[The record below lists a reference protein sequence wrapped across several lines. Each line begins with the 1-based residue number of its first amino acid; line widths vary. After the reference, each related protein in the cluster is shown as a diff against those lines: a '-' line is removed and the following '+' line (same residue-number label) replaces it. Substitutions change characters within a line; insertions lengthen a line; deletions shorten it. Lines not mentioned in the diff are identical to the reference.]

1 MSLNKPTR
9 CKNCNKENVIWW
21 EEAWRPGI
29 KRPRPYDIN
38 KYHQYP
44 GQPDKW
50 WHECKP
56 ADAQEMDKPNTDYKT
71 KPLLHPCVFPPC
83 EFELIYNPQKGY
95 HCEGSMEGDRH
106 WCLHMP
112 KNYEFD
118 PENPGQKR
126 LKPDLWQKAQEYN
139 RKLQELRSNKKDNN
153 TQQTLNNK
161 TMDTFVPNTVYESG
175 ANNATIDASKNT
187 IKDYVPN
194 KDLSEI
200 KQSLKEIALILQG
213 IAAQIKNMT
222 DNQEVGNKY
231 LRVSKDT
238 LLEWKEEMKDM
249 ARNPKLTFESAFDD
263 EDDDVTDEIADQD
276 DTTETEEGDLGGF
289 KPSK

>member
-1 MSLNKPTR
+1 MSLNKPTK
-9 CKNCNKENVIWW
+9 CKNCGKENAIWW
-21 EEAWRPGI
+21 EETWRPGI
-29 KRPRPYDIN
+29 KRPRPYDIDN
-38 KYHQYP
+38 YHTYP

-56 ADAQEMDKPNTDYKT
+56 NDAQGMDKPNTDYKT
-71 KPLLHPCVFPPC
+71 KPILHQCVFEPC

-95 HCEGSMEGDRH
+95 HCEGGMEGDRH

-118 PENPGQKR
+118 PEHPGQKR

-139 RKLQELRSNKKDNN
+139 RKLQELREKKDNPQHH
-153 TQQTLNNK
+153 QQQHPPTTTAQKTL
-161 TMDTFVPNTVYESG
+161 D
-175 ANNATIDASKNT
+175 
-187 IKDYVPN
+187 IKPSSPLTPISSEDP
-194 KDLSEI
+194 DIAEI

-213 IAAQIKNMT
+213 IAAQIKTFT

-231 LRVSKDT
+231 LRISKDT
-238 LLEWKEEMKDM
+238 LLEWKEEMAEM
-249 ARNPKLTFESAFDD
+249 ARNPKVAFESGRDPITIGDDDDDDDD
-263 EDDDVTDEIADQD
+263 EDIYDEIADQD
-276 DTTETEEGDLGGF
+276 DTTEEGGDIGGF